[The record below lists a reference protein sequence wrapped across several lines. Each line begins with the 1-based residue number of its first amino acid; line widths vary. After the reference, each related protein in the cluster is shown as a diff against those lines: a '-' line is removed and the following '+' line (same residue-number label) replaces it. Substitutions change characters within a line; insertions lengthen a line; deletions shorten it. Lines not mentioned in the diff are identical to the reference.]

1 MRKSITVPLP
11 IRREQNK
18 ILTQRIIFACM
29 ILFCLLLVLIA
40 RLFFLQVLNEQRYKL
55 LSDKN
60 RIYTSFSVAP
70 RGNILDRHGQILA
83 TSQFEYQAILDLRQY
98 RNETRNWELI
108 QNNLKLDKNTSF
120 FDWLYLKSSTLTPS
134 QTLILKEALTW
145 KELVQT
151 EILSSQIFGL
161 YAAKKIVRVYPYSND
176 FCHLIGYVTAPKQTD
191 INHNA
196 NLKAFGSTIGRNGIE
211 RAFETQLQGKL
222 GIRQSEINA
231 MRRIVRVL
239 EEKLPENGQDIQLTI
254 DAKLQHR
261 VIDIMQSVRSGA
273 AIVMDIPS
281 GDILAMV
288 SCPTFDPNQ
297 FTKPIQPDQWKAIIT
312 NPDHPLIDRSIAGLY
327 APGSTFKMIIA
338 LAALNAKIIN
348 EETTFYCPGYYEV
361 NGHRFHCWKWRTG
374 GHGSMNVISAIEQ
387 SCDVFFYNLAS
398 KLKPNTMIETAR
410 SFGFGTPTGIEIHHE
425 KNGLIPPISFGWK
438 KQNLGIAINL
448 SIGQGQ
454 ILTTPLQLVRMA
466 AMIAG
471 KKNVIPH
478 LIPHDNNFFDSLPYA
493 ASDLNLIQKGMIAV
507 VNGAKGT
514 AQLAKNPVISIAG
527 KTGSTQVYKITKEER
542 LKGKLEERPYD
553 LKDHALFVGFAPI
566 DTPKFAIVV
575 IVEHGDSGGRTAA
588 PLARDILIAAQKLT
602 QTDSSK

>member
-261 VIDIMQSVRSGA
+261 VIDIMQLVRSGA

-553 LKDHALFVGFAPI
+553 LKDHALFVGFAPV

-575 IVEHGDSGGRTAA
+575 IVEHGESGGRTAA

>member
-553 LKDHALFVGFAPI
+553 LKDHALFVGFAPV

-575 IVEHGDSGGRTAA
+575 IVEHGESGGRTAA

-602 QTDSSK
+602 QADSAK

>member
-11 IRREQNK
+11 IRKEQNK

-514 AQLAKNPVISIAG
+514 AQLAKNSLISIAG

-553 LKDHALFVGFAPI
+553 LKDHALFVGFAPV

-575 IVEHGDSGGRTAA
+575 IVEHGESGGRTAA

>member
-261 VIDIMQSVRSGA
+261 VIDIMQLVRSGA

-553 LKDHALFVGFAPI
+553 LKDHALFVGFAPV

-575 IVEHGDSGGRTAA
+575 IVEHGESGGRTAA

-602 QTDSSK
+602 QADSAK

>member
-553 LKDHALFVGFAPI
+553 LKDHALFVGFAPV

-575 IVEHGDSGGRTAA
+575 IVEHGESGGRTAA

>member
-1 MRKSITVPLP
+1 MPLP

-338 LAALNAKIIN
+338 LAALNTKIIN

-454 ILTTPLQLVRMA
+454 ILTTPSQLVRMA